1 MRYTENKRYYTAE
14 STITWPL
21 DPLIHQTPPLSLS
34 LPSYGTRP
42 LITQTIPRLPKT
54 LHSDYPRTCCKEHYA
69 LFRFLWTQLKQ
80 IRRRRPFPSPA
91 PQQLPISMLPSLMR
105 CPPAPRLLPAPVG
118 TTQYNDSSVYKSV
131 SVTHSHAFSGC
142 GRAQP
147 TGDDHD
153 SPRAAPLPG
162 KGGARAGYD
171 DGGAPGRFM
180 GHATRVLA
188 FEATTAA
195 IHVPHFTHTCPPSI
209 TA

>member
-1 MRYTENKRYYTAE
+1 MC
-14 STITWPL
+14 
-21 DPLIHQTPPLSLS
+21 Q
-34 LPSYGTRP
+34 
-42 LITQTIPRLPKT
+42 
-54 LHSDYPRTCCKEHYA
+54 
-69 LFRFLWTQLKQ
+69 
-80 IRRRRPFPSPA
+80 
-91 PQQLPISMLPSLMR
+91 
-105 CPPAPRLLPAPVG
+105 
-118 TTQYNDSSVYKSV
+118 SV
-131 SVTHSHAFSGC
+131 SVTPLYALSGCSRAQPTGKDDVYQPVGVTPPCAFSGC

-195 IHVPHFTHTCPPSI
+195 IHVPHLIHTCPPSI
-209 TA
+209 AA